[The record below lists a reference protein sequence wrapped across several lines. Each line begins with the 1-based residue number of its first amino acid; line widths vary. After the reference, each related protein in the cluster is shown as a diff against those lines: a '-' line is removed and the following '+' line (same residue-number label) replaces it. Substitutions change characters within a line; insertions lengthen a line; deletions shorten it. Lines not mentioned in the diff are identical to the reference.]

1 MKSINHTI
9 INESFGKLIEWRGKT
24 FQSVSYDTCLLLSAL
39 DHRDILD
46 IVRRSIHGRY
56 NLYYLNITAY
66 E

>member
-24 FQSVSYDTCLLLSAL
+24 FQSVSYDTCLLLFAL

-46 IVRRSIHGRY
+46 IVHDQFMVDIIY
-56 NLYYLNITAY
+56 TT
-66 E
+66 